1 MYGYDNDCDCRE
13 VYDASCVRVT
23 KDVQEALDLLDASPG
38 TRWTVLRRPKKD
50 WDFSD
55 LGFKRTDFGKTVLY
69 AEPSIPSDPIIY
81 NPTQKRWFDL
91 DGMIAY

>member
-13 VYDASCVRVT
+13 VYDASGVRVT
-23 KDVQEALDLLDASPG
+23 EAVKEALDLLDASPG
-38 TRWTVLRRPKKD
+38 TRWTIWRSPKKD
-50 WDFSD
+50 WDFND
-55 LGFKRTDFGKTVLY
+55 MGFKRTDFGKTVLY